1 MQAKNL
7 FPNVYLIVGGNM
19 FLSAVVSDQEIVLKL
34 TISSLFCS
42 YTCIASL
49 LINMNEEV
57 CIFLSPPSKAN
68 Q

>member
-19 FLSAVVSDQEIVLKL
+19 FLSAMVCDQIP
-34 TISSLFCS
+34 TSSLFCS

-49 LINMNEEV
+49 LIDINEEV
-57 CIFLSPPSKAN
+57 YNFLASSSKTN